1 MASISIP
8 IDSITSRFNFAERLQ
23 GFNPSALSTKFGG
36 LRPIS
41 EFLDFKRLAKP
52 ADFSDAQSRANYNLS
67 HYSSNYLAVFIILS
81 IYALITNLTLLF
93 VIILVV
99 AGRYLIG
106 LLNGQDLVIGNF
118 RATTS
123 QLYTGLFVVAIPLGL
138 FASPIGTALWLVGAS
153 GATILGH
160 AIFMEKPIDEAFS
173 GEAV

>member
-1 MASISIP
+1 M
-8 IDSITSRFNFAERLQ
+8 
-23 GFNPSALSTKFGG
+23 
-36 LRPIS
+36 
-41 EFLDFKRLAKP
+41 
-52 ADFSDAQSRANYNLS
+52 
-67 HYSSNYLAVFIILS
+67 LS

-138 FASPIGTALWLVGAS
+138 FASPILTALWLVGAS